1 MESNPRVRTAVYSGE
16 TILGDVREV
25 ISAKNALK
33 GKPGSRRGRETLLS
47 HGHGV
52 ESSLQTL
59 SPHAGT
65 GI

>member
-25 ISAKNALK
+25 ISAKNALE

-47 HGHGV
+47 HRHGV